1 MQLGSVDISKLRSLG
16 DKAMG
21 LSKELIGS
29 VTGRKALEEAG
40 EAQQEKATERLR
52 ALRSEVKAEAKE
64 AKAEVLEQRQK
75 AAANAKR

>member
-1 MQLGSVDISKLRSLG
+1 MQLGSVDINKLRSIG

-29 VTGRKALEEAG
+29 VTGRESLEEAG
-40 EAQQEKATERLR
+40 EAQQEMATERLR
-52 ALRSEVKAEAKE
+52 ALRAEVKAEAKD

-75 AAANAKR
+75 TAASAKR

>member
-16 DKAMG
+16 DKAVG
-21 LSKELIGS
+21 LSKELIGT
-29 VTGRKALEEAG
+29 VTGREALEEAG
-40 EAQQEKATERLR
+40 EAQQAKATERLR